1 MGLITRVMLFVGA
14 LCTMIFFLRQIS
26 RSRLDIDSAVL
37 WSLFSAALVFLSIFP
52 DVMLYLAYMFGVE
65 SPANLVFLVV
75 IAFLVFHQFSAT
87 LKISKLEQKIAAL
100 TQRIAIEKK
109 MDSKQEDCER

>member
-1 MGLITRVMLFVGA
+1 MDLITRVMLFIGA

-26 RSRLDIDSAVL
+26 RSRMDIDSAVL
-37 WSLFSAALVFLSIFP
+37 WSLFSAVLVFLSIFP
-52 DVMLYLAYMFGVE
+52 DTMLYLANIFSVE

-75 IAFLVFHQFSAT
+75 IAFLIFHQFSAT

-100 TQRIAIEKK
+100 TQRLAVEKK
-109 MDSKQEDCER
+109 LDESKTDK